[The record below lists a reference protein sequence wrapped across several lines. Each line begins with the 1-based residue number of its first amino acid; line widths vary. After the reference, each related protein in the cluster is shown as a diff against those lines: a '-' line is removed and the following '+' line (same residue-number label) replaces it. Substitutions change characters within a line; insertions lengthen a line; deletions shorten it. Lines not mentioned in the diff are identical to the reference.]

1 MLGSNLS
8 ADSVA
13 STDSKKGMRRH
24 LLFRPSAASP
34 ASGEASSDKSW
45 GCGGKAPAN
54 SAGLKCPS
62 TSGDLS

>member
-24 LLFRPSAASP
+24 PLFRSSAASP

-45 GCGGKAPAN
+45 G
-54 SAGLKCPS
+54 AGAKPLQTP
-62 TSGDLS
+62 LV